1 MALDFRQKSDTIG
14 TSKTLFT
21 MSKKPQN
28 KKEAREK
35 NKSKVKKKTSTYNQ
49 LVSSSLI
56 ERMVKIYGPE
66 NPLSAMFLH

>member
-1 MALDFRQKSDTIG
+1 
-14 TSKTLFT
+14 